1 MQACARLQPRTPD
14 DPLARRQQKSK
25 NNEKATNSN
34 KKSDEKGTIWRP
46 RHVHNFAKLNQILP
60 TKP

>member
-34 KKSDEKGTIWRP
+34 KKAMKKARFGARAMCI
-46 RHVHNFAKLNQILP
+46 ILP
-60 TKP
+60 S